1 VPALQQRSRFVL
13 SVCFASSSPSLS
25 LPLGLAITRRSSR
38 SVVAYVP
45 PLRYV
50 CLAPRVRTVHQRAA
64 KRRRI
69 YPVLNTRRTRAL
81 ASCFRTQEIVCLCAG
96 PRNVPTVPHIDPRSR
111 KPANRKRSVTRP
123 TASHDGDMSLHFTA
137 PPLPAQISPAPS
149 RCYKQ
154 PPPRIQRIPHPL
166 VSMLASLTPIPTQR
180 HTHHGTCSLLLP
192 LFSLPLGLII
202 MRRSSR
208 SIIGYVPPY
217 VTSV

>member
-123 TASHDGDMSLHFTA
+123 TASSITTETCHS
-137 PPLPAQISPAPS
+137 ISPHTPS
-149 RCYKQ
+149 RSNSACSFVVLQ
-154 PPPRIQRIPHPL
+154 TTTSTDSAHTP
-166 VSMLASLTPIPTQR
+166 SL
-180 HTHHGTCSLLLP
+180 S
-192 LFSLPLGLII
+192 
-202 MRRSSR
+202 
-208 SIIGYVPPY
+208 
-217 VTSV
+217 